1 MKHILK
7 NTLEVLEKKEKKQF
21 TLLILLDIFISVV
34 DILSLALLL
43 WIIQFYIQ
51 PVQSN
56 NFSFLPGWLVDTDSV
71 LFIGI
76 FLLLFGIKNG
86 LGFIISRAW
95 FKFISRVAIR
105 ISYNNLLNY
114 QQGAFVKFINTDSST
129 HIRNISFRPF
139 EFCQYMLTGIQQMI
153 TQLSLMGIAIIAIV
167 LFNAKLFLVL
177 LLILLPPVVIVFW
190 FVRKRLTAAKRH
202 IQASNEK
209 SFQHLLDALK
219 GYVESNIYNRNNFFL
234 QRFINSRKKFSTNL
248 FDSLALQNMPA
259 RIIEIFAVLGLFIL
273 IVIAKWAGNNDS
285 SMLITVGAFMAAAY
299 KISPGI
305 VKVIN
310 VSGQMKAYEFSLN
323 DLQQSKKTKE
333 YQPGEKPADDIR
345 SIEFKNISFQ
355 YENRPLLQQFSMTIN
370 KGDFIGITGGSGKG
384 KTTILNLLLGF
395 LRARN
400 GRIIIN
406 DLAVKNWEIKN
417 YWPFIAYVR
426 QQSFFIYDTLLRNIT
441 LEEAHHNKENLQ
453 YALQISGLDKV
464 ISTFPE
470 GLEKIITENGK
481 NISGGQ
487 QQRVAI
493 ARALYKNASL
503 ILLDEPFNEL
513 DEEATRC
520 MLEHFR
526 ELTAAGKSVVIVTH
540 DKKSLSY
547 CNKIISLDEQ

>member
-299 KISPGI
+299 KIIPGI

-333 YQPGEKPADDIR
+333 Y
-345 SIEFKNISFQ
+345 
-355 YENRPLLQQFSMTIN
+355 
-370 KGDFIGITGGSGKG
+370 IG
-384 KTTILNLLLGF
+384 
-395 LRARN
+395 
-400 GRIIIN
+400 
-406 DLAVKNWEIKN
+406 
-417 YWPFIAYVR
+417 
-426 QQSFFIYDTLLRNIT
+426 
-441 LEEAHHNKENLQ
+441 
-453 YALQISGLDKV
+453 
-464 ISTFPE
+464 
-470 GLEKIITENGK
+470 
-481 NISGGQ
+481 
-487 QQRVAI
+487 
-493 ARALYKNASL
+493 SL
-503 ILLDEPFNEL
+503 
-513 DEEATRC
+513 
-520 MLEHFR
+520 
-526 ELTAAGKSVVIVTH
+526 
-540 DKKSLSY
+540 
-547 CNKIISLDEQ
+547 